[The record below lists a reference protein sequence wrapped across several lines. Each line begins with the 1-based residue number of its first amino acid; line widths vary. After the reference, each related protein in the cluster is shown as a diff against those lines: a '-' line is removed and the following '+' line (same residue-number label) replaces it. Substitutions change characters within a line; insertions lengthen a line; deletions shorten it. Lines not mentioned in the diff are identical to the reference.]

1 MKVRDL
7 ASGLHSGP
15 LTATVADA
23 SRVHTQLLRV
33 TLKDETGLINLIFEG
48 SVLCH
53 SFEALKQ
60 DTSLVL
66 SNFIVTEEVDR
77 FQKYFP
83 PMIRP
88 NTIAEHGT
96 SKAIFILATATQ
108 RPNLRLTF
116 YKANVEIPSGV
127 PADSIDLKRLY
138 SRSEPLAPK
147 PAVLAPVRLTQDQY
161 CSLSQI
167 RAQAEGG
174 LFASTYC
181 VVLDCTGSYSVS
193 NSTDVLMLLKVTD
206 ESIFP
211 EHANI
216 QVFHQPANAVP
227 KVISYGDVLRVQN
240 CMFKLFKG
248 VLTGTLS
255 AQSKAARLMLFT
267 LDSDELTPY
276 GTYKGSFANQTE
288 HHKCMIELRRWAK
301 RALSS
306 PDPPVLSGSI
316 TLSKAQNTECDVLA
330 RVYAKYTVGEEDTDP
345 VILFLYDAERTVSL
359 ILDRSREKL
368 VKWLV
373 QGDTVR
379 VRSVSFEDNRL
390 IPSCYTDIFKI
401 PLFIERRQVP
411 AEQHQEEVLARAVA
425 FYLPQQGPALIS
437 TLLPE
442 LKAVRICSFA
452 DANRISAG
460 EKARTKGYVVSI
472 TPASPAEVRGYFCVQ
487 CRQFTHQE
495 ICPCGRETDIRCQV
509 TLVLWDGKND
519 RESDLLRV
527 TIREKQ
533 VEEFLNTVEWNEAKE
548 RLLSADAL
556 LEVALEREEE
566 VLVVLGTSLR
576 R

>member
-1 MKVRDL
+1 
-7 ASGLHSGP
+7 
-15 LTATVADA
+15 
-23 SRVHTQLLRV
+23 
-33 TLKDETGLINLIFEG
+33 
-48 SVLCH
+48 
-53 SFEALKQ
+53 
-60 DTSLVL
+60 
-66 SNFIVTEEVDR
+66 
-77 FQKYFP
+77 
-83 PMIRP
+83 MIRP

-116 YKANVEIPSGV
+116 YKADVEIPSGV

-138 SRSEPLAPK
+138 AKSEPPAPK

-345 VILFLYDAERTVSL
+345 VILFLYDAERTASL

-411 AEQHQEEVLARAVA
+411 AEQLQEEVLARAVV

-472 TPASPAEVRGYFCVQ
+472 APASPAEVRGYFCVQ

-509 TLVLWDGKND
+509 NLVLWDGKND

-533 VEEFLNTVEWNEAKE
+533 VEDFLNTVEWNEAKE